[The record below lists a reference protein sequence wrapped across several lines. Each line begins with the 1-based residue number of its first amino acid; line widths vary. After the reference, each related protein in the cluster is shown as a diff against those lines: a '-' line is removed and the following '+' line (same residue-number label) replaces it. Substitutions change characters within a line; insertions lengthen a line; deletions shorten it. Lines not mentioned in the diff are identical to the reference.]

1 MLFDVCMADDGQGG
15 VAVWQITESEDT
27 LLDLLRQTVHPGVW
41 PSVTAG
47 LEPLHN
53 PARRCEW
60 LAVRVLVARFL
71 GAGKVIAYHP
81 SGAPRLTDGSTFIS
95 ISHTKGYA
103 ALAWH
108 GTHAIGVDIEQR
120 TDRVMRV
127 VSRFVNADE
136 QCALTTFGIPSP
148 DGELLL
154 WTAKEAL
161 YKLVGIRELDCQYG
175 LTVDIAAPIAAE
187 GQLKARCTDTERE
200 YSLTYRFTSDFVLT
214 LAQGDD

>member
-1 MLFDVCMADDGQGG
+1 MLFDVSMADDGQGG
-15 VAVWQITESEDT
+15 VAVWQITESEDM
-27 LLDLLRQTVHPGVW
+27 LLDLLRQTVHPGVC

-71 GAGKVIAYHP
+71 GADKVIAYHP

-127 VSRFVNADE
+127 VSRFVNAAE
-136 QCALTTFGIPSP
+136 QCALTAFNIPSP

-187 GQLKARCTDTERE
+187 GQLKARCTDTEKE

-214 LAQGDD
+214 LAED